1 MKFWK
6 NIRNSHLERRVCAL
20 FVAALM
26 CLTSMWTG
34 GAQGVAVGSE
44 LDANKVVN
52 QYSVTFTVTV
62 PQVLKDVDIT
72 WAVKQGGETLGTTG
86 SVKAVAGDFTANAET
101 ADKLVQGTI
110 DAEIT
115 TSEGITIELSATDAN
130 GTKYSGNVD
139 ADVDTNAKTI
149 KAKNDAKVVLATETY
164 TISITGVD
172 HASLKYTIQGGTATD
187 VNLTNGAATILVNQG
202 KSIELTATASEGYQ
216 LTAPTGYESS
226 LDSNKKNWKYTI
238 DENQTQDISFAF
250 GEVSPYTFSMVVP
263 SNMTATYKIGN
274 EEAKAYTS
282 ETLQTVSAGE
292 TCVLTMK
299 APANCIIKSAPAGW
313 ETNGNTATREI
324 ATGYTLDAVGSSSFK
339 YVKTYKLKVVSTQVQ
354 VMDNGN
360 TPVSGEQIL
369 EADKEYSYTLDAESN
384 TAIVNAYLEK
394 GRKVIEVGINN
405 NNSININ
412 LDKNNVTAGETV
424 TLYIGSIAGNSID
437 VNPSTKD
444 RNTIILYPDIEYTF
458 ALNSTVE
465 GKILD
470 NSTLRDLKAEDCGT
484 LSWKLQNGNISGLN
498 GKKITVTNADVSKSD
513 SIQCELNSKTLA
525 SASVKVNTVGITPGT
540 DFKILNSNNN
550 KVINPTTIIKA
561 GKTIS
566 CYYSGADAYTL
577 QVLNAEPHYYTY
589 YKIGEDPYKE
599 IKNGS
604 VGIGKKISDDE
615 DGKVVL
621 SMKSATQSGETTIN
635 LIFDKKAP
643 VISNVKIEPSTE
655 SNTGWTES
663 KKVTFTVND
672 AAGPYTVYYCKT
684 EEDAKK
690 NQNQTVLQ
698 TPETININD
707 EAIYTSDMEYTFEA
721 KADEGEE
728 VLSKSYFVYAIDA
741 AGNKTGIKEIKVPN
755 LDNKAPEASAV
766 LNGIV
771 NGKDGYYYINAVNAT
786 KTVLTVNAS
795 DISLVEKLAD
805 FENEPYKGA
814 FIVNPYDK
822 DNEDFTI
829 TLNGEETAG
838 HTTKTNAYTFPSSI
852 EVKDQ
857 VKPTSHVTTLESD
870 DNSIDFNKLKLIYDG
885 TAPEITDVTFTDT
898 CGQNAV
904 EKADQLFAD
913 QLTIAFK
920 VKDVNPD
927 INLDENNKVKD
938 DSISVKIGEDPYKAE
953 LMNTDEIAGKLGQE
967 EVTLE
972 YQVVI
977 KGNSYE
983 NAKLVI
989 NVKDKAENTANKEYT
1004 ISMLDTEQAEVSAIA
1019 VKDTNNNRTIDLYKK
1034 SSEGT
1039 VTEPTGISY
1048 CKLNSSIEVT
1058 LGEEHF
1064 DEKHLTVIPI
1074 KDGQELMAL
1083 SSSKVTEI
1091 GETHVVTYEL
1101 GGLSEGDY
1109 TFKVTYDDVPYED
1122 TQRNTEVVTK
1132 ELVIDGTAPVLTGKL
1147 SDSNSTLTL
1156 TMNEINPQST
1166 ILDNIELSAIN
1177 VAGDSISTDV
1187 QATVGDQSVSG
1198 LEAVKGVLKS
1208 QNNWTKIK
1216 DGQYQIVLK
1225 FQTEATY
1232 HIKAASTDSALNV
1245 TKDPYSKDFVYD
1257 VTAPE
1262 FKPITSDDIKSSG
1275 TGRKLFGGK
1284 WYADNTDM
1292 TITVTATDQVAGVNV
1307 DTNKMIL
1314 QTTDTK
1320 TNEQKTY
1327 YGVVDTKKST
1337 LCEKTNKYS
1346 EVVMTF
1352 TIPKNES
1359 NLNGKL
1365 STILV
1370 EDNLSNRNEKYKDV
1384 DLYNIIVER
1393 KNTHEGVVSIEEQ
1406 NGNEKRNDFYNED
1419 VALHMSAKDTYSGLW
1434 HIDYTFKVNGEDR
1447 PLANDPGTSG
1457 ELGLK
1462 NNKPTEQWDK
1472 YITLNRNTYE
1482 GNEVVVGMTMTDNSG
1497 NETHQEKT
1505 VHIDVTK
1512 PVVEVTYDNNTPLN
1526 DRYYNQTRT
1535 ATIKIT
1541 EKNLAPDS
1549 GDVVL
1554 SVTRDGNAVSVAPDF
1569 RRDGDVWTMNYAFA
1583 EDGDYT
1589 FNVSVMDMAG
1599 NVADYNRVDEFTID
1613 QTQPVISIAYD
1624 NNNASNGNYYGEGR
1638 TATVTVEE
1646 HNFDPAAVRMN
1657 ISAVNGD
1664 AGATIPTVSGWSG
1677 SGDTHTATISFATD
1691 ADYTVSGTV
1700 GDLAGN
1706 EGTPL
1711 AENRFTVD
1719 LTDPEINFKSI
1730 EEGASYNGTVMP
1742 AIDVTDTNFDN
1753 NGVTLELV
1761 GGRNGVNND
1770 ALYSEAS
1777 IANGAEYTYS
1787 DFEHV
1792 EGQDDYYTLK
1802 ATATD
1807 LAGHQSEK
1815 QIVFRVNRYGSV
1827 YALDDYTQ
1835 QAVDNFYTNAEKDF
1849 VIIETNVDAL
1859 EKAELYYSKDG
1870 DIVTLQDGEDYSVEE
1885 SENSAMWKEYTYT
1898 IDKDKITEEGVYTFS
1913 VYSEDVAGNKTD
1925 NKSKGTDI
1933 EFCIDRTAPS
1943 CVITGVED
1951 KGVYE
1956 QSSVNA
1962 IVDVYDNIYLDKVE
1976 VTLNGNTTTYK
1987 GDDIKDGKINIE
1999 IPESNTEQKLTV
2011 RSTDGAGNVYDTADE
2026 GGLSFT
2032 VSSNVLATALAKAQ
2046 NNGVLWV
2053 VIGLAVTAGVA
2064 LFIVFMVRRKR
2075 G

>member
-44 LDANKVVN
+44 LDANKVAN

-62 PQVLKDVDIT
+62 PQALKDVDIT

-86 SVKAVAGDFTANAET
+86 SVKAVAGDFTADAET

-130 GTKYSGNVD
+130 GTKYSGNVG

-164 TISITGVD
+164 IISITGLNN
-172 HASLKYTIQGGTATD
+172 ASLRYTIQGGTAID
-187 VNLTNGAATILVNQG
+187 ANLTNGTATIQVNQG
-202 KSIELTATASEGYQ
+202 KNVELIATASEGYQ

-250 GEVSPYTFSMVVP
+250 GEVSPYTFRMVVP

-299 APANCIIKSAPAGW
+299 APANCIIKEVPTGW
-313 ETNGNTATREI
+313 ETNGNTATCEI
-324 ATGYTLDAVGSSSFK
+324 TQNYTLNANDSGSFK
-339 YVKTYKLKVVSTQVQ
+339 VVKTYKLKVVSQQVQ
-354 VMDNGN
+354 VKNND
-360 TPVSGEQIL
+360 TIVSGEQIL
-369 EADKEYSYTLDAESN
+369 EADKDYSYTLDAESN

-394 GRKVIEVGINN
+394 GREVIEVGINS

-412 LDKNNVTAGETV
+412 LDKNKVTAGETV
-424 TLYIGSIAGNSID
+424 TLYIGSIAGNGIN

-444 RNTIILYPDIEYTF
+444 RDTIILYPDIEYTF

-484 LSWKLQNGNISGLN
+484 LSWKLQDGNISGLN
-498 GKKITVTNADVSKSD
+498 GEKITVTYADVSKSD

-525 SASVKVNTVGITPGT
+525 SANVTVGTLDITPGE
-540 DFKILNSNNN
+540 DFQILNGKKIIS
-550 KVINPTTIIKA
+550 PTTIIKDEDE
-561 GKTIS
+561 IS
-566 CYYSGADAYTL
+566 CYYIGADDYTL
-577 QVLNAEPHYYTY
+577 QVLTAEPHYYTY
-589 YKIGEDPYKE
+589 YKIGEDPNVSYE
-599 IKNGS
+599 PIDKNSKSTNIGPISSGGS
-604 VGIGKKISDDE
+604 I
-615 DGKVVL
+615 VL

-672 AAGPYTVYYCKT
+672 AAGPYTVYYCKK
-684 EEDAKK
+684 EDAAN
-690 NQNQTVLQ
+690 NQNWIELQ
-698 TPETININD
+698 TTETKDIRKDYNNNMAYAFD
-707 EAIYTSDMEYTFEA
+707 AT
-721 KADEGEE
+721 ADGDEE
-728 VLSKSYFVYAIDA
+728 VLSKPYFVYAIDA
-741 AGNKTGIKEIKVPN
+741 AGNKTDIKIEVPK
-755 LDNKAPEASAV
+755 LDNKAPVASAV

-771 NGKDGYYYINAVNAT
+771 NGNDEYYYINAVNAT

-795 DISLVEKLAD
+795 DISLDEKLAA

-822 DNEDFTI
+822 DNKDFTI
-829 TLNGEETAG
+829 TLNGEKTAD
-838 HTTKTNAYTFPSSI
+838 HTTKTNAYTFPGSI

-857 VKPTSHVTTLESD
+857 VKPTPHVTTLESD

-898 CGQNAV
+898 CGQKEV
-904 EKADQLFAD
+904 EKTDQLFAGE
-913 QLTIAFK
+913 LTIAFK

-927 INLDENNKVKD
+927 INLDENNKVKY
-938 DSISVKIGEDPYKAE
+938 DSISVEIGEDSYTAE
-953 LMNTDEIAGKLGQE
+953 LMNIDEIAGKLGQE

-1004 ISMLDTEQAEVSAIA
+1004 ISMLDTKQAEVSAIA

-1101 GGLSEGDY
+1101 GGLSEGEY
-1109 TFKVTYDDVPYED
+1109 TFKVTYDDVPYGD

>member
-44 LDANKVVN
+44 LDANKVAN

-62 PQVLKDVDIT
+62 PQALKDVDIT

-86 SVKAVAGDFTANAET
+86 SVKAVAGDFTADAET

-164 TISITGVD
+164 IISITGLNN
-172 HASLKYTIQGGTATD
+172 ASLRYTIQGGTAID
-187 VNLTNGAATILVNQG
+187 ANLTNGTATIQVNQG
-202 KSIELTATASEGYQ
+202 KNVELIATASEGYQ

-250 GEVSPYTFSMVVP
+250 GEVSPYTFRMVVP

-354 VMDNGN
+354 VKNND
-360 TPVSGEQIL
+360 TIVSGEQIL
-369 EADKEYSYTLDAESN
+369 EADKDYSYTLDANSN

-394 GRKVIEVGINN
+394 GSNGIEVGINS
-405 NNSININ
+405 NSININ
-412 LDKNNVTAGETV
+412 LAKDEVTPGETV
-424 TLYIGSIAGNSID
+424 TLYIGSITGNSID

-444 RNTIILYPDIEYTF
+444 GNTIILYPDIEYTC
-458 ALNSTVE
+458 ALNSSVE
-465 GKILD
+465 GKIL
-470 NSTLRDLKAEDCGT
+470 NSTGGLKDLAAEDCGT
-484 LSWKLQNGNISGLN
+484 LSWKMENGNISGLN
-498 GKKITVTNADVSKSD
+498 GKKITVTESAVSKAD
-513 SIQCELNSKTLA
+513 SIQCKLNSKTLA
-525 SASVKVNTVGITPGT
+525 SASVKVDTVEITPGT
-540 DFKILNSNNN
+540 DFKILSGNNEI
-550 KVINPTTIIKA
+550 KPTTITKA
-561 GKTIS
+561 GDKIS

-577 QVLNAEPHYYTY
+577 QVLNAKPHNYTD
-589 YKIGEDPYKE
+589 YKIENGTYASIGSSES
-599 IKNGS
+599 KN
-604 VGIGKKISDDE
+604 IDRQISSDE
-615 DGKVVL
+615 DIVL
-621 SMKSATQSGETTIN
+621 SMKNDKQSGETTIN
-635 LIFDKKAP
+635 LIFDKEAP
-643 VISNVKIEPSTE
+643 VISGVKIEPD
-655 SNTGWTES
+655 TGWTVS
-663 KKVTFTVND
+663 KKVTFTVKDN
-672 AAGPYTVYYCKT
+672 AGPYTVYYCKT
-684 EEDAKK
+684 EEDAKN
-690 NQNQTVLQ
+690 NQNQTELQ
-698 TPETININD
+698 TTGDITD
-707 EAIYTSDMEYTFEA
+707 EAIYTSAMNYTF
-721 KADEGEE
+721 KATAADGEE

-741 AGNKTGIKEIKVPN
+741 AGNKTGIKEIKVPM

-766 LNGIV
+766 LSGIV
-771 NGKDGYYYINAVNAT
+771 NGNDEYYYINAVNAT

-795 DISLVEKLAD
+795 DISLVEKLAA
-805 FENEPYKGA
+805 FEDEQYKDA
-814 FIVNPYDK
+814 FIVNPYDNVNK
-822 DNEDFTI
+822 GFTI
-829 TLNGEETAG
+829 TLNGEKTAD

-857 VKPTSHVTTLESD
+857 VIEPHVTTLDEGKRD
-870 DNSIDFNKLKLIYDG
+870 DNESIKFSDLKLIYDG

-1091 GETHVVTYEL
+1091 GGTHVVTYEL

>member
-44 LDANKVVN
+44 LDANKVAN

-62 PQVLKDVDIT
+62 PQALKDVDIT

-216 LTAPTGYESS
+216 LTAPSGYESY
-226 LDSNKKNWKYTI
+226 LDSDQKNWTYTI

-263 SNMTATYKIGN
+263 SDMTATYKIGN

-282 ETLQTVSAGE
+282 KTLQTVSAGE

-299 APANCIIKSAPAGW
+299 APANCIIKEVPTGW
-313 ETNGNTATREI
+313 ETNGNTATCEI
-324 ATGYTLDAVGSSSFK
+324 TTGYTLDDVGSSLFK
-339 YVKTYKLKVVSTQVQ
+339 YVKTYKLNVVSTQVQ
-354 VMDNGN
+354 VENNN
-360 TPVSGEQIL
+360 TIVSGVQIL
-369 EADKEYSYTLDAESN
+369 EADQDYSYTLDAESN

-394 GRKVIEVGINN
+394 GREVIEVGINS
-405 NNSININ
+405 NSININ
-412 LDKNNVTAGETV
+412 LAKADVTAGETV
-424 TLYIGSIAGNSID
+424 TLYIGSITGNSIN

-444 RNTIILYPDIEYTF
+444 VNTIILYPDIEYTF

-470 NSTLRDLKAEDCGT
+470 NSTGRLRDLAAKDCGT
-484 LSWKLQNGNISGLN
+484 LSWKMKNNKISGLN

-525 SASVKVNTVGITPGT
+525 SASVKVGTVGITPGI
-540 DFKILNSNNN
+540 DFKILSGNNN
-550 KVINPTTIIKA
+550 EKEISPTAIIK
-561 GKTIS
+561 GEDEIS
-566 CYYSGADAYTL
+566 CYYYYRNTEAYTL
-577 QVLNAEPHYYTY
+577 QVLTAKPHYYTD
-589 YKIGEDPYKE
+589 YKIG
-599 IKNGS
+599 NGTYAS
-604 VGIGKKISDDE
+604 IGSSGSKKIDRKISNNE
-615 DGKVVL
+615 NIVL
-621 SMKSATQSGETTIN
+621 SMKSGTQSGETKIN
-635 LIFDKKAP
+635 LIFDNTAP
-643 VISNVKIEPSTE
+643 VISGVKIEPD
-655 SNTGWTES
+655 TGWTVS
-663 KKVTFTVND
+663 KKVTFTVKDN
-672 AAGPYTVYYCKT
+672 AGPYTVYYCKT
-684 EEDAKK
+684 EEDAKN
-690 NQNQTVLQ
+690 NQNQTELQ
-698 TPETININD
+698 ATGNIND
-707 EAIYTSDMEYTFEA
+707 EYTFVA
-721 KADEGEE
+721 KADKE

-741 AGNKTGIKEIKVPN
+741 AGNKTKIKEIKVPM
-755 LDNKAPEASAV
+755 LDNRAPVASAV

-771 NGKDGYYYINAVNAT
+771 NGNDGYYYINAVNAT
-786 KTVLTVNAS
+786 KTVLTVKAS
-795 DISLVEKLAD
+795 DISLVEKLAA

-829 TLNGEETAG
+829 TLNGENTAD
-838 HTTKTNAYTFPSSI
+838 HTTKGSAYTFPGSI

-857 VKPTSHVTTLESD
+857 VIEPHVTTLDEGKRD
-870 DNSIDFNKLKLIYDG
+870 DNESIKFSDLNLIYDG
-885 TAPEITDVTFTDT
+885 TAPEITNVTFTDT
-898 CGQNAV
+898 CGQKAV
-904 EKADQLFAD
+904 EKADQLFAGK
-913 QLTIAFK
+913 LTIAFK

-927 INLDENNKVKD
+927 INLDENNKVNY
-938 DSISVKIGEDPYKAE
+938 DSISVKIGEDPYTAE
-953 LMNTDEIAGKLGQE
+953 LINTDEIAGKLGQE

-977 KGNSYE
+977 EGTSYE

-1019 VKDTNNNRTIDLYKK
+1019 VKDTNNNQTIDLYKK
-1034 SSEGT
+1034 SLEGT

-1058 LGEEHF
+1058 LVEEHF

-1091 GETHVVTYEL
+1091 GGTHVVTYEL
-1101 GGLSEGDY
+1101 GGLPEGDY

-1307 DTNKMIL
+1307 NTNKMIL
-1314 QTTDTK
+1314 QTIDTK

-1447 PLANDPGTSG
+1447 PLANDSGTSG

-1512 PVVEVTYDNNTPLN
+1512 PIVEVTYDNNNPLN

-1719 LTDPEINFKSI
+1719 LTDPEISFKSI

-1987 GDDIKDGKINIE
+1987 GDDIKDGKISIE

-2064 LFIVFMVRRKR
+2064 LFVVFMVRRKR

>member
-44 LDANKVVN
+44 LDANKVAN

-62 PQVLKDVDIT
+62 PQALKDVDIT

-164 TISITGVD
+164 TISITGLNN
-172 HASLKYTIQGGTATD
+172 ASLKYTIQSGTATD

-216 LTAPTGYESS
+216 LTAPSGYESY
-226 LDSNKKNWKYTI
+226 LDSDQKNWTYTI

-250 GEVSPYTFSMVVP
+250 GEVSPYTFRMVVP

-360 TPVSGEQIL
+360 TPVSEEQIL
-369 EADKEYSYTLDAESN
+369 EADKDYSYTLDANSN

-394 GRKVIEVGINN
+394 GREVIEVGINS

-412 LDKNNVTAGETV
+412 LDKNKVTAGETV
-424 TLYIGSIAGNSID
+424 TLYIGSIAGNGIN

-444 RNTIILYPDIEYTF
+444 GDTIILYPDIEYTF
-458 ALNSTVE
+458 ALNSSVE
-465 GKILD
+465 GKIL
-470 NSTLRDLKAEDCGT
+470 NSTGGLRALKAEDCGT
-484 LSWKLQNGNISGLN
+484 LSWKMQNGNISGLN
-498 GKKITVTNADVSKSD
+498 GEKITVTESAVSKAD
-513 SIQCELNSKTLA
+513 SIQCKLNSKTLA
-525 SASVKVNTVGITPGT
+525 SASVKVDTVGITPGT
-540 DFKILNSNNN
+540 DFKILNGNNN
-550 KVINPTTIIKA
+550 ENEISPTAIIK
-561 GKTIS
+561 GGNTIS
-566 CYYSGADAYTL
+566 CYYSSTDAYTL
-577 QVLNAEPHYYTY
+577 QVLTAAPHNYTY
-589 YKIGEDPYKE
+589 YKIGNDPYKE

-604 VGIGKKISDDE
+604 VDIGKKISDDE

-621 SMKSATQSGETTIN
+621 SMKSGTQSGETKIN
-635 LIFDKKAP
+635 LIFDNTAP
-643 VISNVKIEPSTE
+643 VISDDVEIESSTD
-655 SNTGWTES
+655 WTES
-663 KKVTFTVND
+663 KQVTFKVKD
-672 AAGPYTVYYCKT
+672 DAGPYTVYYCKT
-684 EEDAKK
+684 KEDAKK
-690 NQNQTVLQ
+690 NQNQTELQ
-698 TPETININD
+698 ATGNID
-707 EAIYTSDMEYTFEA
+707 EAIYTSDMEYTFKA
-721 KADEGEE
+721 KADKGEE

-741 AGNKTGIKEIKVPN
+741 AGNKTEIKEIKVPK
-755 LDNKAPEASAV
+755 LDNKAPVASAV

-771 NGKDGYYYINAVNAT
+771 NGNDGYYYINAVNAT

-795 DISLVEKLAD
+795 DISLDEKLAA

-829 TLNGEETAG
+829 TLNGEKTAD
-838 HTTKTNAYTFPSSI
+838 HTTKTNAYTFPGSI

-857 VKPTSHVTTLESD
+857 VIEPHVTTLDEGKRD
-870 DNSIDFNKLKLIYDG
+870 DNESIKFSDLKLIYDG

-898 CGQNAV
+898 CGQKKV
-904 EKADQLFAD
+904 EKTDQLFAD
-913 QLTIAFK
+913 QLTIEFK

-927 INLDENNKVKD
+927 INLDENNKVKY
-938 DSISVKIGEDPYKAE
+938 DSISVKIGEDPYNAE
-953 LMNTDEIAGKLGQE
+953 LTNTNEIADKLGRE

-977 KGNSYE
+977 EGKSYE

-1034 SSEGT
+1034 SLEGT

-1058 LGEEHF
+1058 LVEEHF
-1064 DEKHLTVIPI
+1064 DKKHLTVIPI
-1074 KDGQELMAL
+1074 KDGQELMEL
-1083 SSSKVTEI
+1083 SSSKVTKN
-1091 GETHVVTYEL
+1091 GKTYVVTYEL

-1156 TMNEINPQST
+1156 TLNEINPQST

-1187 QATVGDQSVSG
+1187 QATVGNQSVSG

-1225 FQTEATY
+1225 FQTEAIY

-1307 DTNKMIL
+1307 NTNKMIL

-1512 PVVEVTYDNNTPLN
+1512 PIVEVTYDNNNPLN

-1589 FNVSVMDMAG
+1589 FNVSVKDMAG

-1719 LTDPEINFKSI
+1719 LTDPEISFKSI

-1742 AIDVTDTNFDN
+1742 AINVTDTNFDN

-1885 SENSAMWKEYTYT
+1885 SENSAMWKEYTYI

-1987 GDDIKDGKINIE
+1987 GDDIKDGKISIE

-2064 LFIVFMVRRKR
+2064 LFVVFMVRRKR